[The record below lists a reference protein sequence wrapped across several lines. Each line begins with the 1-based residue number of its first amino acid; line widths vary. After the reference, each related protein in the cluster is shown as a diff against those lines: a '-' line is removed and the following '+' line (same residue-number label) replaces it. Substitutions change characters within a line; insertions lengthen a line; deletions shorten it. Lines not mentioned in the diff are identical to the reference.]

1 MFSCALYYCFYA
13 FIILLSTSHA
23 EEFIYNGFTDADQL
37 TLEGEASIDRN
48 RLGLTSRLNIGG
60 FGHAFYKYP
69 LNFRK
74 NSNSPNDPSFAT
86 TFVFTITTWRD
97 QPQEAGSDGIAFVLS
112 STNKLINHS
121 LGGQYLGLFN
131 ASNTSQNIL
140 AIELDTFMNPD
151 LNDMDDNHVGI
162 DVNSLISINSHTAGF
177 YTSDGGF
184 QLLRLANGRS
194 PILQLWVDYDG
205 KAHQLNVT
213 LGLPYSPKPEYPLL
227 SSIVNLSSL
236 LPSSSYIGFSA
247 SVNSPKTRH
256 FILGWSFKENGR
268 VPPLPSVP
276 VTDPETYGWG
286 GNFFAPPPPPQLNT
300 HQVHKHSLQILLP
313 IVMTSVILLLLVA
326 FLGWRKKA
334 GPQEDWEM
342 KCRPPSFIY
351 KDLYNATSGFSDKML
366 LGKGGFGKVYRGFL
380 PASKRNVAIKR
391 ISPESKQGMKEFMSE
406 VAILGNVRHR
416 SLVQLL
422 GYCRNKHEL
431 LLVYDYMPNGSLD
444 KYLYGRHKL
453 ALGWSQRFRIIKGV
467 ACGLAYLHEEW
478 ERVIIHRDIKSS
490 NVLLDEEMNGRLG
503 DFGLARLHDHRVD
516 AYTTHVAGTYGYIA
530 PELARLGKSTKG
542 TDVFAFGG
550 VHDGGCTWKEA
561 N

>member
-247 SVNSPKTRH
+247 
-256 FILGWSFKENGR
+256 LEN
-268 VPPLPSVP
+268 
-276 VTDPETYGWG
+276 
-286 GNFFAPPPPPQLNT
+286 
-300 HQVHKHSLQILLP
+300 
-313 IVMTSVILLLLVA
+313 
-326 FLGWRKKA
+326 
-334 GPQEDWEM
+334 
-342 KCRPPSFIY
+342 
-351 KDLYNATSGFSDKML
+351 
-366 LGKGGFGKVYRGFL
+366 
-380 PASKRNVAIKR
+380 
-391 ISPESKQGMKEFMSE
+391 
-406 VAILGNVRHR
+406 
-416 SLVQLL
+416 
-422 GYCRNKHEL
+422 
-431 LLVYDYMPNGSLD
+431 
-444 KYLYGRHKL
+444 
-453 ALGWSQRFRIIKGV
+453 
-467 ACGLAYLHEEW
+467 
-478 ERVIIHRDIKSS
+478 
-490 NVLLDEEMNGRLG
+490 
-503 DFGLARLHDHRVD
+503 
-516 AYTTHVAGTYGYIA
+516 
-530 PELARLGKSTKG
+530 
-542 TDVFAFGG
+542 
-550 VHDGGCTWKEA
+550 
-561 N
+561 

>member
-1 MFSCALYYCFYA
+1 
-13 FIILLSTSHA
+13 
-23 EEFIYNGFTDADQL
+23 
-37 TLEGEASIDRN
+37 
-48 RLGLTSRLNIGG
+48 
-60 FGHAFYKYP
+60 
-69 LNFRK
+69 
-74 NSNSPNDPSFAT
+74 
-86 TFVFTITTWRD
+86 
-97 QPQEAGSDGIAFVLS
+97 
-112 STNKLINHS
+112 
-121 LGGQYLGLFN
+121 
-131 ASNTSQNIL
+131 
-140 AIELDTFMNPD
+140 
-151 LNDMDDNHVGI
+151 
-162 DVNSLISINSHTAGF
+162 
-177 YTSDGGF
+177 
-184 QLLRLANGRS
+184 
-194 PILQLWVDYDG
+194 
-205 KAHQLNVT
+205 
-213 LGLPYSPKPEYPLL
+213 
-227 SSIVNLSSL
+227 
-236 LPSSSYIGFSA
+236 
-247 SVNSPKTRH
+247 
-256 FILGWSFKENGR
+256 
-268 VPPLPSVP
+268 
-276 VTDPETYGWG
+276 
-286 GNFFAPPPPPQLNT
+286 
-300 HQVHKHSLQILLP
+300 
-313 IVMTSVILLLLVA
+313 MTSVILLLLVA

-503 DFGLARLHDHRVD
+503 DFGLARLHDHGVD

-542 TDVFAFGG
+542 TDVFAFGVFMMEAARG
-550 VHDGGCTWKEA
+550 KRPIEVNSCGEPQALADHVLNAWQRSSIINSIDPSLEDHVAEEVVLVLKLGLRCSHSSPKVRPSMRLVMQYLEREATLQDFAFSFFSINEA
-561 N
+561 NNEVYGQHVVSNPSVATTITTLSGGR